1 MGNAAINNG
10 KCSDKSGEGIIKE
23 CDFFKLLQTPLPVR
37 NLSAP
42 IKFKTTTL
50 SSFTTFLA

>member
-23 CDFFKLLQTPLPVR
+23 CDFFKLLQTPYL
-37 NLSAP
+37 
-42 IKFKTTTL
+42 
-50 SSFTTFLA
+50 